1 MLFCFRGKGP
11 WKVLEGDQNAI
22 VVVGTVASA
31 SIEKGKYSSAW
42 SNLFYGFHTLRLIEI
57 DFLHSKIIKNVS
69 RGAWVA
75 QSVKCLTSAQVMTSQ
90 YVSPSPALGSVLTAQ
105 ILEPALDS
113 CVSLSLCPP
122 PACSFAHSFSQK

>member
-75 QSVKCLTSAQVMTSQ
+75 QSVRRPTLAQVMILQFMSL
-90 YVSPSPALGSVLTAQ
+90 SPTWVSVLTAQ
-105 ILEPALDS
+105 SLEPALDS
-113 CVSLSLCPP
+113 VCPSLSAPPLLTLCL
-122 PACSFAHSFSQK
+122 SFKNK